1 MTTATRSKTAQEI
14 YNEITAH
21 IKSSPN
27 GASDWYAGITQDVDQ
42 RLFGAHNV
50 PRKGAWY
57 IYRVCLT
64 SNDARRVE
72 EALINWGCDGGNGGG
87 DSDAVYV
94 YAYLKT
100 AGTKR

>member
-1 MTTATRSKTAQEI
+1 MSTATRSKTAQAIYDEI
-14 YNEITAH
+14 IANIRKSPYN
-21 IKSSPN
+21 
-27 GASDWYAGITQDVDQ
+27 ASAWYAGITQNVNQ

-50 PRKGAWY
+50 SKEGSWWIHREA
-57 IYRVCLT
+57 LS

-94 YAYLKT
+94 YAYHKT
-100 AGTKR
+100 ADTRR